1 MENKTLVFIDAGF
14 LSKLAKQLGKG
25 KYLKYDLIK
34 FSENLAKKE
43 KLKLEKIFYY
53 NAPPFVSN
61 KPTDEEKIR
70 KEKYDNFIDKLK
82 ENPIIE
88 IKEGRCQRIKL
99 DNGNYE
105 YNQKGVDTFLTMD
118 LMTIPLKYQKIK
130 KIILIACDSDF
141 VPVIKEINGYGIK
154 TILFTY
160 YEKGRKRAFSTS
172 NQLFQVV
179 SKYVLIEKK
188 DFINSKFEKIEVK

>member
-1 MENKTLVFIDAGF
+1 
-14 LSKLAKQLGKG
+14 
-25 KYLKYDLIK
+25 
-34 FSENLAKKE
+34 
-43 KLKLEKIFYY
+43 
-53 NAPPFVSN
+53 